1 MDKIIVSIIA
11 VIIILILIL
20 ASHLWYW
27 LCVIST
33 GEDIL
38 YVMRMSRGRMVIGIP
53 SVIFSLIM
61 TVVPI
66 IFLDAQMFVVFVT
79 FYLFLLLSMYFCIM
93 IRLWRCVIRE
103 DSLTFYTPLLP
114 AKEIKFYEI
123 DFVHYT
129 DNHTLGLSG
138 QKTLVGYS
146 GGKKLF
152 SIEEDIYGFPL
163 LCALLCERGKAD
175 YVPAME
181 NPTAEKTLHRVPV
194 VENFTVTAKTEEK
207 IRAVLPDLFLLLPC
221 FVYIL
226 CNRTEFELIYQ
237 IIAIALL
244 PPLLWDTICKL
255 MQKVTVDFRT
265 ISVRNSLGFAKTY
278 EIRQITEVVEL
289 EHYIVLY
296 IGSKK
301 IAKIAKDSKNF
312 QYLFERLLRTEAE
325 IYRKF

>member
-1 MDKIIVSIIA
+1 MDKIVLSVIA

-20 ASHLWYW
+20 ASHLWYQH
-27 LCVIST
+27 CVIST
-33 GEDIL
+33 GHDVL
-38 YVMRMSRGRMVIGIP
+38 YVMRMSRGRMVIGVP
-53 SVIFSLIM
+53 CVIFSSIM

-66 IFLDAQMFVVFVT
+66 IFLDAQMFVAFVT
-79 FYLFLLLSMYFCIM
+79 FYLFLLLSVYLCIM

-114 AKEIKFYEI
+114 AKKIKFYEI

-129 DNHTLGLSG
+129 DNHTYGLSG
-138 QKTLVGYS
+138 QKTLVGYR

-163 LCALLCERGKAD
+163 LCTLLFERGKVD

-181 NPTAEKTLHRVPV
+181 NPKVAKTLHRVPV
-194 VENFTVTAKTEEK
+194 KESFIVTAKTEEK
-207 IRAVLPDLFLLLPC
+207 VRAVLPDLFFLIPC
-221 FVYIL
+221 FVYVL
-226 CNRTEFELIYQ
+226 WYRTEFELIYQ
-237 IIAIALL
+237 LIAIAML
-244 PPLLWDTICKL
+244 PLFLWDLFSKL
-255 MQKVTVDFRT
+255 LQKVTVDFRT
-265 ISVRNSLGFAKTY
+265 ISVRNSLGFARTY

>member
-1 MDKIIVSIIA
+1 MDKIIVSAIA

-20 ASHLWYW
+20 ASHLWYRH
-27 LCVIST
+27 CVIST

-38 YVMRMSRGRMVIGIP
+38 YVMHMSRGRMVIGVP
-53 SVIFSLIM
+53 CVIFSSIM

-66 IFLDAQMFVVFVT
+66 IFLDAQMFVAFVV
-79 FYLFLLLSMYFCIM
+79 FYLFLLLSVYLCIM

-114 AKEIKFYEI
+114 AKKIKFYEI

-129 DNHTLGLSG
+129 DNHTYGLSG
-138 QKTLVGYS
+138 QKTLVGYR

-152 SIEEDIYGFPL
+152 SIEEDICGFPL
-163 LCALLCERGKAD
+163 LCALLCERGKVD
-175 YVPAME
+175 YVPTME
-181 NPTAEKTLHRVPV
+181 DPAAEKTLHRVPV
-194 VENFTVTAKTEEK
+194 VESFTVTTKTGDK
-207 IRAVLPDLFLLLPC
+207 VRDIIGSLFLVPC
-221 FVYIL
+221 CAYIL
-226 CNRTEFELIYQ
+226 WDWAEFELFYQ
-237 IIAIALL
+237 IVAVIILL
-244 PPLLWDTICKL
+244 LCVSNFFPTILK
-255 MQKVTVDFRT
+255 KVTVDFRT

-278 EIRQITEVVEL
+278 EIRRITEVEEL